1 MDLELGAE
9 NHSQASIRQMNRQ
22 TQKPFPKSLSESPTA
37 PRSCLK
43 QAWSLNMTNGET
55 VMKMRDPRTGD
66 DVSTKEIEDEGKS
79 LVR

>member
-1 MDLELGAE
+1 
-9 NHSQASIRQMNRQ
+9 
-22 TQKPFPKSLSESPTA
+22 
-37 PRSCLK
+37 
-43 QAWSLNMTNGET
+43 MTNGET